1 MGAIAA
7 LFLLPI
13 FPMNVDAAKGDQGVD
28 WAIYQGAQGQF
39 GYAHDKFSISQIG
52 GYNAGGLYNQSTY
65 ESQVNSTLA
74 QGKRAHTY
82 IWYDTWG
89 NMSIAK
95 TTMDYFLPKV
105 KTPRGSIVALD
116 FEHGALA
123 TIPDGYGGYTSSPS
137 ERAANTET
145 ILYGM
150 RRIKDAGYTPMYYSY
165 KPFTLKHVD
174 YQRIIK
180 EFPDSLWM
188 AAYPNNNVTPY
199 PVWSVFPSMDGVGI
213 YQFTSTY
220 VGGGLDGNIDL
231 TGITDNGYT
240 TLPDPNPSETTDI
253 YRAGQNYSVM
263 EVKSDKG
270 HVDGFGA
277 MTGKIKAEGWS
288 TRTHKYQYAF
298 IRDRT
303 TGKELKRIK
312 LKDLPRADAAKV
324 YNRSDTAGFQIE
336 FNQKDVAG
344 HSIIIMIRSTNDPKG
359 DTKGGFNDLT
369 ETRWYLDV

>member
-1 MGAIAA
+1 MNRRNEMKKNKFVLSLVTA
-7 LFLLPI
+7 LFLLPV
-13 FPMNVDAAKGDQGVD
+13 FPVNVDAAKGDQGVD

-39 GYAHDKFSISQIG
+39 GYTHDKFAIAQIG
-52 GYNAGGLYNQSTY
+52 GYNAGGLYNQWTY
-65 ESQVNSTLA
+65 ESQVNSALA

-89 NMSIAK
+89 SMSIAK

-116 FEHGALA
+116 FEHGAS
-123 TIPDGYGGYTSSPS
+123 GNKQ
-137 ERAANTET
+137 ANTDT

-150 RRIKDAGYTPMYYSY
+150 RRIRDAGYTPMYYSY
-165 KPFTLKHVD
+165 KPFTLVNVY
-174 YQRIIK
+174 YQQILA

-188 AAYPNNNVTPY
+188 AAYPNYNVTPY
-199 PVWSVFPSMDGVGI
+199 PNYNVFPSMDGVAI

-220 VGGGLDGNIDL
+220 VGGGLDGNVDL

-240 TLPDPNPSETTDI
+240 TLPAPNPSEVTDI

-263 EVKSDKG
+263 EVGNGKG

-277 MTGKIKAEGWS
+277 MAGKIKAEGWS
-288 TRTHKYQYAF
+288 TRTHKNQYAF
-298 IRDRT
+298 ILDRT

-324 YNRSDTAGFQIE
+324 YNRNDTAGFQIE

-344 HSIIIMIRSTNDPKG
+344 HSIIIMIRSTNDTDG
-359 DTKGGFNDLT
+359 DTDGGFNDLT

>member
-1 MGAIAA
+1 MNRREYMKKKIIVGAIVA

-13 FPMNVDAAKGDQGVD
+13 FPGNVDAAKGDQGVD

-39 GYAHDKFSISQIG
+39 GYAHDKFAITQIG
-52 GYNAGGLYNQSTY
+52 GYNEGGLYNQWTY
-65 ESQVNSTLA
+65 ESQVNSALA

-89 NMSIAK
+89 SMSIAK

-116 FEHGALA
+116 FEHGAS
-123 TIPDGYGGYTSSPS
+123 GNKQ
-137 ERAANTET
+137 ANTDT

-150 RRIKDAGYTPMYYSY
+150 RRIRDAGYTPMYYSY
-165 KPFTLKHVD
+165 KPFTLENVY
-174 YQRIIK
+174 YQQILA

-188 AAYPNNNVTPY
+188 AAYPNYNVTPY
-199 PVWSVFPSMDGVGI
+199 PNYNVFPSMDGVAI

-220 VGGGLDGNIDL
+220 VGGGLDGNVDL

-240 TLPDPNPSETTDI
+240 TLPAPNPSEVTDI

-263 EVKSDKG
+263 EVGNGKG

-277 MTGKIKAEGWS
+277 MAGKIKAEGWS
-288 TRTHKYQYAF
+288 TRTYKHQYAF
-298 IRDRT
+298 ILDRT

-324 YNRSDTAGFQIE
+324 YNRNDTAGFQIE

-344 HSIIIMIRSTNDPKG
+344 HSIIIMIRSTNDTDG
-359 DTKGGFNDLT
+359 DTDGGFNDLT

>member
-1 MGAIAA
+1 MKKNKFVLSLVTA
-7 LFLLPI
+7 LFLLPV
-13 FPMNVDAAKGDQGVD
+13 FPVNVDAAKGDQGVD

-39 GYAHDKFSISQIG
+39 GYAHDKFAIAQIG
-52 GYNAGGLYNQSTY
+52 GYNAGGLYNQWTY
-65 ESQVNSTLA
+65 ESQVNSALA

-89 NMSIAK
+89 SMSIAK

-116 FEHGALA
+116 FEHGAS
-123 TIPDGYGGYTSSPS
+123 GNKQ
-137 ERAANTET
+137 ANTDT

-150 RRIKDAGYTPMYYSY
+150 RRIRDAGYTPMYYSY
-165 KPFTLKHVD
+165 KPFTLANVY
-174 YQRIIK
+174 YQQILA

-188 AAYPNNNVTPY
+188 AAYPNYNVTPY

-220 VGGGLDGNIDL
+220 IGGGLDGNIDL

-240 TLPDPNPSETTDI
+240 TLPAPNPSEVTDI

-263 EVKSDKG
+263 EVGNGKG

-277 MTGKIKAEGWS
+277 MAGKIKAEGWS
-288 TRTHKYQYAF
+288 TRTHKHQYAF
-298 IRDRT
+298 ILDRT

-324 YNRSDTAGFQIE
+324 YNRNDTAGFQIE
-336 FNQKDVAG
+336 FNQKDVTG

>member
-1 MGAIAA
+1 MKKNKFMMSLIAA

-13 FPMNVDAAKGDQGVD
+13 FPVNVDAAKADQGVD

-39 GYAHDKFSISQIG
+39 GYAHDKFAIAQIG
-52 GYNAGGLYNQSTY
+52 GYNAGGLYNQWTY
-65 ESQVNSTLA
+65 ESQVNSALA

-82 IWYDTWG
+82 IWFDTWG

-116 FEHGALA
+116 FEHGAS
-123 TIPDGYGGYTSSPS
+123 GNKQ
-137 ERAANTET
+137 ANTDT

-150 RRIKDAGYTPMYYSY
+150 RRIRDAGYTPMYYSY
-165 KPFTLKHVD
+165 KPFTLANVY
-174 YQRIIK
+174 YQQILA

-188 AAYPNNNVTPY
+188 AAYPNYNVTPY
-199 PVWSVFPSMDGVGI
+199 PNYNVFPSMDGVAI

-220 VGGGLDGNIDL
+220 VGGGLDGNVDL

-240 TLPDPNPSETTDI
+240 TLPAPNPSEATDI

-263 EVKSDKG
+263 EVGNGKG

-277 MTGKIKAEGWS
+277 MAGKIKAEGWS
-288 TRTHKYQYAF
+288 TRTHKHQYAF
-298 IRDRT
+298 ILDRT

-324 YNRSDTAGFQIE
+324 YNRNDTAGFQIE
-336 FNQKDVAG
+336 FNQKDVSG
-344 HSIIIMIRSTNDPKG
+344 HSIIIMIRSTNDTDG
-359 DTKGGFNDLT
+359 DTDGGFNDLT

>member
-1 MGAIAA
+1 MKKRILLGAVAA
-7 LFLLPI
+7 LFLLLI
-13 FPMNVDAAKGDQGVD
+13 FPVNVDAAKGDQGTDV
-28 WAIYQGAQGQF
+28 AIYQGANGQF
-39 GYAHDKFSISQIG
+39 GYAHDKFTIAQIG
-52 GYNAGGLYNQSTY
+52 GYNVGGLYNQWTY
-65 ESQVNSTLA
+65 ESQVNYALS

-82 IWYDTWG
+82 IWYDTYG
-89 NMSIAK
+89 SMSIAK

-116 FEHGALA
+116 FEHGA
-123 TIPDGYGGYTSSPS
+123 SSNKQ
-137 ERAANTET
+137 ANTDT

-150 RRIKDAGYTPMYYSY
+150 RRIRDAGYTPMYYSY
-165 KPFTLKHVD
+165 KPFTLQYVN
-174 YQRIIK
+174 YQQILA

-188 AAYPNNNVTPY
+188 AAYPNYNVTPS
-199 PVWSVFPSMDGVGI
+199 PVWSVFPSMDGVAI

-220 VGGGLDGNIDL
+220 VAGGLDGNIDL

-240 TLPDPNPSETTDI
+240 TLPDPDPSEVTDI

-263 EVKSDKG
+263 EVEDGKG

-277 MTGKIKAEGWS
+277 MAGKIQAEGWS

-298 IRDRT
+298 VLDRT

-324 YNRSDTAGFQIE
+324 YNR
-336 FNQKDVAG
+336 NDVAG
-344 HSIIIMIRSTNDPKG
+344 FNFEINQKEVKGHSVIIMIRSTNDPDG
-359 DTKGGFNDLT
+359 DVKGGFNDLT
-369 ETRWYLDV
+369 ETRWFLDV

>member
-1 MGAIAA
+1 MKKKVLIGALVA

-13 FPMNVDAAKGDQGVD
+13 FPSKAQAEIGDQGVD
-28 WAIYQGAQGQF
+28 WAVYQGAQGQF
-39 GYAHDKFSISQIG
+39 GYASDKFAIAQIG
-52 GYNAGGLYNQSTY
+52 GYNAGGLYDQWTY
-65 ESQVNSTLA
+65 QSQVKSALV

-89 NMSIAK
+89 SMSIAK

-116 FEHGALA
+116 FEHGA
-123 TIPDGYGGYTSSPS
+123 SSNVQ
-137 ERAANTET
+137 ANTDT

-150 RRIKDAGYTPMYYSY
+150 RRIRDAGYTPMYYSY
-165 KPFTLKHVD
+165 KPFTLANVY
-174 YQRIIK
+174 YQQILA

-188 AAYPNNNVTPY
+188 AAYPNYNVTPS
-199 PVWSVFPSMDGVGI
+199 PVWSVFPSMDGVAI

-220 VGGGLDGNIDL
+220 VTGGLDGNIDL
-231 TGITDNGYT
+231 TGITSNGYS
-240 TLPDPNPSETTDI
+240 TLPDPNPETVTDV

-263 EVKSDKG
+263 EVKNDKG

-277 MTGKIKAEGWS
+277 VNGKVKAEGWS
-288 TRTHKYQYAF
+288 TRTKKYQYAY
-298 IRDRT
+298 ILDRT
-303 TGKELKRIK
+303 NGKELKRIK
-312 LKDLPRADAAKV
+312 LKDLPRADVAKV
-324 YNRSDTAGFQIE
+324 YNRNDVAGFSIE

-344 HSIIIMIRSTNDPKG
+344 HSIIIMIRSTNNSKG
-359 DTKGGFNDLT
+359 DVQGGFNDLT

>member
-1 MGAIAA
+1 MKKKLLIGAVAA

-13 FPMNVDAAKGDQGVD
+13 FPNQTEAAIGDQGTDV
-28 WAIYQGAQGQF
+28 AIYQGANGQF
-39 GYAHDKFSISQIG
+39 GYTHDKFTIAQIG
-52 GYNAGGLYNQSTY
+52 GYNAGGLYNQWTY
-65 ESQVNSTLA
+65 ESQVNYALS

-82 IWYDTWG
+82 VWYDTYG
-89 NMSIAK
+89 SMSIAK

-116 FEHGALA
+116 FEHGA
-123 TIPDGYGGYTSSPS
+123 SSNKQ
-137 ERAANTET
+137 ANTDT

-150 RRIKDAGYTPMYYSY
+150 RRIRDAGYTPMYYSY
-165 KPFTLKHVD
+165 KPFTLANVY
-174 YQRIIK
+174 YQQILA

-188 AAYPNNNVTPY
+188 AAYPNYNVTPY
-199 PVWSVFPSMDGVGI
+199 PVWSVFPSMDGVAI

-220 VGGGLDGNIDL
+220 VAGGLDGNIDL
-231 TGITDNGYT
+231 LGITDNGYT
-240 TLPDPNPSETTDI
+240 TLPAPNPSETTDI

-263 EVKSDKG
+263 EVGNGKG

-277 MTGKIKAEGWS
+277 MAGKIKAEGWS

-312 LKDLPRADAAKV
+312 LKDLPRPDAAQV
-324 YNRSDTAGFQIE
+324 YNRNDTAGFEIE
-336 FNQKDVAG
+336 LNQKDVAG

-359 DTKGGFNDLT
+359 DVKGGFNDLT

>member
-1 MGAIAA
+1 MKKKFLLGAVAA
-7 LFLLPI
+7 LFLLPF
-13 FPMNVDAAKGDQGVD
+13 FPTNVEAAKGDQGVD
-28 WAIYQGAQGQF
+28 WAVYQGAQGQF
-39 GYAHDKFSISQIG
+39 GYAHDKFAIAQIG
-52 GYNAGGLYNQSTY
+52 GYNAGGLYDQWTY
-65 ESQVNSTLA
+65 QSQVNSALA

-116 FEHGALA
+116 FEHGA
-123 TIPDGYGGYTSSPS
+123 SSNKQ
-137 ERAANTET
+137 ANTDT

-150 RRIKDAGYTPMYYSY
+150 RRIRDAGYTPMYYSY
-165 KPFTLKHVD
+165 KPFTLANVY
-174 YQRIIK
+174 YQQILA
-180 EFPDSLWM
+180 EFPDSLWIG
-188 AAYPNNNVTPY
+188 AYPDYNVTPY
-199 PVWSVFPSMDGVGI
+199 PNYNYFPSMDGVAI

-231 TGITDNGYT
+231 TGITDNGYS
-240 TLPDPNPSETTDI
+240 TLPDPNPAEVTDV

-263 EVKSDKG
+263 EVKADKG

-277 MTGKIKAEGWS
+277 VSGRIKVEGWS
-288 TRTHKYQYAF
+288 TRTHKHQYAF
-298 IRDRT
+298 ILDRT
-303 TGKELKRIK
+303 NGKELKRIK

-324 YNRSDTAGFQIE
+324 YNRNDVAGFNIE
-336 FNQKDVAG
+336 FNQKDVKG
-344 HSIIIMIRSTNDPKG
+344 HSIVIMIRSTNDPKG
-359 DTKGGFNDLT
+359 DVKGGFNDLT